1 MATAHRKI
9 HRKDLKEPDEFI
21 SFLTQAR
28 EFVQQNT
35 QRMVVAAGVMVAAV
49 LIAVGV
55 DYYQAHRDDL
65 AARQFYEAFNDL
77 QKKDYKAA
85 EQGFAQL
92 AEGEPSRPLGKI
104 ARLYLA
110 SAYLGQNDL
119 RKAREALVGYLA
131 QAHDASFSSAALMEL
146 AGVYEELGQYK
157 EALGTYRQ
165 AMSIEG
171 PAAIDAELGAARMI
185 EKQGDRTGAA
195 KAYEAF
201 IEMHPYAQQRGD
213 VIEAL
218 ARLGVSAAARPT
230 VGAHP

>member
-35 QRMVVAAGVMVAAV
+35 QRIVLAAGVIVAAG
-49 LIAVGV
+49 LIAMAVH
-55 DYYQAHRDDL
+55 YYQAHRDDV
-65 AARQFYEAFNDL
+65 AATKFYEAFNDL
-77 QKKDYKAA
+77 QKKDYQGA
-85 EQGFAQL
+85 EKGFAQL
-92 AEGEPSRPLGKI
+92 AEDEPSRALGKM

-110 SAYLGQNDL
+110 SAYLGQSDL
-119 RKAREALVGYLA
+119 LKARDALVGYLA

-146 AGVYEELGQYK
+146 AGVYEELGRYK
-157 EALGTYRQ
+157 EAEGSYRQ

-171 PAAIDAELGAARMI
+171 PAAIEAELGAARMM

-201 IEMHPYAQQRGD
+201 IELHPYAQQRGD

-218 ARLGVSAAARPT
+218 ARLGVSVATGPT
-230 VGAHP
+230 AGAHP